1 MKRLQLAAGTTF
13 AGAWLMSYRAGHG
26 SSAEDVQAL
35 FKLLNNLDTVKI
47 VLLAIMIAAAS
58 LLARQRRLPGL
69 ARDRRPRTGGASRA
83 QWARLSAR
91 QRRSLC
97 GAGGNSPRAAG
108 VGRCSDRRD
117 DAANGRGAA

>member
-13 AGAWLMSYRAGHG
+13 VGAWLMSYRAGHG

-69 ARDRRPRTGGASRA
+69 ARDRRPRTGGASA
-83 QWARLSAR
+83 LSGLAFP
-91 QRRSLC
+91 LD
-97 GAGGNSPRAAG
+97 
-108 VGRCSDRRD
+108 SD
-117 DAANGRGAA
+117 ALYAVLAVT